1 MSEDAILAALEG
13 MQREIAEMKAQIT
26 GLSEKFVAI
35 IGHEIR
41 IARLEVDLKS
51 LEIRVGDLGNTCIER
66 KRYVDM
72 LDQGLPQEPED
83 WWDGKMAKAAG
94 LIGWTILMLALPK
107 ILKALGA
114 IQ

>member
-13 MQREIAEMKAQIT
+13 MQREIAEMKATIT

-41 IARLEVDLKS
+41 IDRLEVDLKS
-51 LEIRVGDLGNTCIER
+51 LEIQVTDIGKTCIER
-66 KRYVDM
+66 KRYTDM
-72 LDQGLPQEPED
+72 LDSGLPQEPEA
-83 WWDGKMAKAAG
+83 WWSSKVAKTAG